1 MVTCFRGANEEF
13 VIVFTSVKLSL
24 LTRCAIL
31 VQKHTLCRVFSGLVQ
46 TYQPPKGKKCEILN
60 LELGRVLQRNGYKA
74 VGHKLWGKTR
84 IVVNFYTERL
94 QLNHRRFW
102 CLTYESK
109 KMMRERIDLFVF
121 SLVRTL
127 S

>member
-1 MVTCFRGANEEF
+1 MEKR
-13 VIVFTSVKLSL
+13 
-24 LTRCAIL
+24 
-31 VQKHTLCRVFSGLVQ
+31 TLCRVFSDPVQ

-60 LELGRVLQRNGYKA
+60 LELGKVVQRNGYKA
-74 VGHKLWGKTR
+74 AGHKLWGKTR
-84 IVVNFYTERL
+84 IVVNFNTERL
-94 QLNHRRFW
+94 QLNHI
-102 CLTYESK
+102 LVPYGSK

>member
-1 MVTCFRGANEEF
+1 M
-13 VIVFTSVKLSL
+13 
-24 LTRCAIL
+24 
-31 VQKHTLCRVFSGLVQ
+31 FSGLVQ
-46 TYQPPKGKKCEILN
+46 TCQPSKGKKCEILN
-60 LELGRVLQRNGYKA
+60 LELGRVLQGNGYKA
-74 VGHKLWGKTR
+74 GGLKLWGKTR

-94 QLNHRRFW
+94 QLNHILVA
-102 CLTYESK
+102 CGSK

>member
-1 MVTCFRGANEEF
+1 M
-13 VIVFTSVKLSL
+13 
-24 LTRCAIL
+24 
-31 VQKHTLCRVFSGLVQ
+31 FSGLVQ
-46 TYQPPKGKKCEILN
+46 TCQPSKGKKCEILN
-60 LELGRVLQRNGYKA
+60 LELGKVVQGNGYKA
-74 VGHKLWGKTR
+74 GGLKLWGKTR

-94 QLNHRRFW
+94 QLNHI
-102 CLTYESK
+102 LVPDGSK

>member
-1 MVTCFRGANEEF
+1 MKKR
-13 VIVFTSVKLSL
+13 
-24 LTRCAIL
+24 
-31 VQKHTLCRVFSGLVQ
+31 TLCRVFSGLVQ
-46 TYQPPKGKKCEILN
+46 TCQPSKGKKCEILN
-60 LELGRVLQRNGYKA
+60 LELGKVVQGNGYKA
-74 VGHKLWGKTR
+74 GGLKLWGKTR
-84 IVVNFYTERL
+84 VVVNFYTERL